1 MKNASPGRGKRA
13 APSKKSAVAARK
25 KPAPTA
31 APRMRAA
38 AAAPAKRAPAPTA
51 SPAAPEQ
58 KARLL
63 TPAAKTRP
71 LAPGD
76 LDAVVAV
83 DATLMGRTRRAY
95 FERRLNAALRQPK
108 LHVQFAAESDGKL
121 TGYAL
126 GRVLEG
132 EFGRTKPGL
141 RLEVISVARGA
152 QGRGIGWVLHATL
165 EAAARKRGI
174 ADLRTATP
182 WRDSA
187 MLRFLAATG
196 YTLSG
201 ALVLDCA
208 LHDNPLLTRPE
219 SVASPSRE
227 KAGDANDWSAPQAND
242 YEQLARDVADVR
254 LLSAKDLEDVVRI
267 DRHVTGRDRRA
278 YVQHALDEA
287 LRETGVRISLAAR
300 MDGIMAGYVMA
311 RADLGDFGRTEP
323 VAVIDTLGVAP
334 EYAHRGVGH
343 ALLQQLFLNLNA
355 LRIERVETVVA
366 VQALP
371 LLGFFLDAGFA
382 PAQRLAFVKR
392 LS

>member
-1 MKNASPGRGKRA
+1 MNAKKKRPSARAAKKRA
-13 APSKKSAVAARK
+13 ATAVPKKTS
-25 KPAPTA
+25 P
-31 APRMRAA
+31 RAA
-38 AAAPAKRAPAPTA
+38 AKSRAAAPAPKG
-51 SPAAPEQ
+51 
-58 KARLL
+58 RLL

-71 LAPGD
+71 LAPAD
-76 LDAVVAV
+76 LDAVVAI
-83 DATLMGRTRRAY
+83 DAVLTGRTRRAY
-95 FERRLNAALRQPK
+95 FERRLAAALRQPK
-108 LHVQFAAESDGKL
+108 LHLQFAAESGGTL
-121 TGYAL
+121 VGHAL
-126 GRVLEG
+126 ARVLEG

-152 QGRGIGWVLHATL
+152 QGRGIGWALHAAL
-165 EAAARKRGI
+165 EEAARKRGL
-174 ADLRTATP
+174 AELRTSTP

-196 YTLSG
+196 YALSG
-201 ALVLDCA
+201 ALVLDSA
-208 LHDNPLLTRPE
+208 LHENPLLTRPE
-219 SVASPSRE
+219 SVSSPSRD
-227 KAGDANDWSAPQAND
+227 KPGDPNDWSAPQAND

-254 LLSAKDLEDVVRI
+254 LLSAKDFEDVVRI
-267 DRHVTGRDRRA
+267 DRHVTGRDRRD

-300 MDGIMAGYVMA
+300 IDGVMAGYVMA

-343 ALLQQLFLNLNA
+343 ALMQQLFLNLDA

-366 VQALP
+366 VRALP
-371 LLGFFLDAGFA
+371 LLGFFLDTGFA

>member
-1 MKNASPGRGKRA
+1 MKKASAGRGKRA
-13 APSKKSAVAARK
+13 ATSGKRAPSAQK
-25 KPAPTA
+25 KPAPKA
-31 APRMRAA
+31 RL
-38 AAAPAKRAPAPTA
+38 AAPAPKG
-51 SPAAPEQ
+51 
-58 KARLL
+58 RLL

-71 LAPGD
+71 LAPAD
-76 LDAVVAV
+76 LDAVVAI
-83 DATLMGRTRRAY
+83 DAVLMGRTRRAY

-108 LHVQFAAESDGKL
+108 LHLQFAAESDGKL
-121 TGYAL
+121 AGYAL

-152 QGRGIGWVLHATL
+152 QDRGIGWALHAAL
-165 EAAARKRGI
+165 EEAARKRGL
-174 ADLRTATP
+174 AELRTATP
-182 WRDSA
+182 WRDTA

-196 YTLSG
+196 YALDS
-201 ALVLDCA
+201 ALVLDSA
-208 LHDNPLLTRPE
+208 LRDNPLLTRPE
-219 SVASPSRE
+219 STASPTRE
-227 KAGDANDWSAPQAND
+227 KTGDPNDWSAPQAND
-242 YEQLARDVADVR
+242 YEQLARDTTDVR
-254 LLSAKDLEDVVRI
+254 LLTAKDLDDVVRI
-267 DRHVTGRDRRA
+267 DRHITGRDRRA

-343 ALLQQLFLNLNA
+343 ALMQQLFLNLNA

-371 LLGFFLDAGFA
+371 LLGFFVDAGFM
-382 PAQRLAFVKR
+382 PAQRLAFVKH